1 MTSLRMFLRH
11 AYLLILFNFWV
22 NMRQMRL
29 IFLIFTLVFSFGV
42 LADCCN
48 FEIESSVEKCSSI
61 DMDHCKD
68 GSEQTSEPVHC
79 HSCPI
84 YQPRILPS
92 DEFVI
97 TLPTASF
104 IAKLISAPDS
114 LFNSDYESSIFHPP
128 IA

>member
-1 MTSLRMFLRH
+1 
-11 AYLLILFNFWV
+11 
-22 NMRQMRL
+22 MRL

-61 DMDHCKD
+61 DMNHCKD
-68 GSEQTSEPVHC
+68 GSEQSSEPEHC
-79 HSCPI
+79 RSCPI
-84 YQPRILPS
+84 YQPRILLS

-97 TLPTASF
+97 TLPTTSITAE
-104 IAKLISAPDS
+104 LIPAPDS
-114 LFNSDYESSIFHPP
+114 LFNSLYESSIFHPP